1 MFRNC
6 KRTLNDLADCYGC
19 FSIFYAFQPSDCQ
32 TTFCNSS
39 STYFQPIIEN
49 ILSLLLLSRK
59 NVKHF
64 LFCFLF
70 CKEMLSI
77 GWCWC
82 LRRCAEPAHITLD
95 RKTWFKTLVAKSW
108 KLIFSFKAQE
118 DGVVRPI
125 SLVTRPI
132 PFKWIYKANSFV
144 LIWKFKI
151 CKITSLHNLDIQ
163 PLFNL
168 DDLWCNWSYCWYKVT
183 YFAPLERKYSP
194 ILVSQHVIKSKY
206 RFSSR
211 MLDTFICHIHI

>member
-1 MFRNC
+1 MIW
-6 KRTLNDLADCYGC
+6 LNAMDV
-19 FSIFYAFQPSDCQ
+19 FQFFYAFQPSNCQ

-39 STYFQPIIEN
+39 STYFQPTIEN

-64 LFCFLF
+64 YVFFLF
-70 CKEMLSI
+70 CKEMLYI

-125 SLVTRPI
+125 PLVTRPI
-132 PFKWIYKANSFV
+132 PFKWIYKAYSFV
-144 LIWKFKI
+144 LLWKFKI
-151 CKITSLHNLDIQ
+151 CNITSLHNLANVFQIS
-163 PLFNL
+163 NL
-168 DDLWCNWSYCWYKVT
+168 
-183 YFAPLERKYSP
+183 
-194 ILVSQHVIKSKY
+194 
-206 RFSSR
+206 
-211 MLDTFICHIHI
+211 